1 MWQGR
6 AQCQCRCGSGASPF
20 LPQSAGAVLTAGI
33 DELRRRPTPAC
44 LPAKRSVP
52 CRAWYARLRST
63 AWRRCSSCG
72 TVFETSGGCVRSSS
86 TLKVSDSGQGS
97 RRDSVPVALR
107 LGLGTMRSTWRS
119 ATRRI
124 DDPKRVS
131 GWLMIGQHWNTGTMV
146 TVWRGLLCVLCR
158 HARAWRQQRI

>member
-1 MWQGR
+1 METN
-6 AQCQCRCGSGASPF
+6 AS
-20 LPQSAGAVLTAGI
+20 
-33 DELRRRPTPAC
+33 

-52 CRAWYARLRST
+52 SVVCTLAIYGEATVLERRAS
-63 AWRRCSSCG
+63 

-124 DDPKRVS
+124 DDPKRIS